1 MIHHEFDKK
10 LNDAYKLLAAA
21 SDIRI
26 GTRVTVVRAAET
38 HELGWDNS
46 WVPGMPGM
54 PGMSGMSAFVGKT
67 GTIIGKD
74 DGGGYRIRFKDR
86 LSTYQFPFFTLQI
99 APMPTVQ
106 VELLSY
112 GSTATVSFDKGEAR
126 VSGFPTTASL
136 NADDLKRLLAGIR
149 QLRKIVDAS

>member
-1 MIHHEFDKK
+1 MTLHEFDEK

-38 HELGWDNS
+38 RELGWDNS
-46 WVPGMPGM
+46 WV
-54 PGMSGMSAFVGKT
+54 SGMSAFVGKT
-67 GTIIGKD
+67 GTVMVPDSGS
-74 DGGGYRIRFKDR
+74 GYRIKFKDDV
-86 LSTYQFPFFTLQI
+86 TYQFPFFTLQI

-112 GSTATVSFDKGEAR
+112 GSTATVSFDKGEIR

-149 QLRKIVDAS
+149 QLRKIADAS